1 MNCVLP
7 AIQGLTVLVPPS
19 QIPWLLSQ
27 PEHVLNTKE
36 VHRDSL
42 EADYTMLNPEIV
54 RHPVHEDVIR
64 RDLTRQLGSLTME
77 IMEELGNGFD
87 RYWGFD
93 TENWKEACV
102 YDNMMKIIARTS
114 NRIIVGLPLCE

>member
-1 MNCVLP
+1 
-7 AIQGLTVLVPPS
+7 
-19 QIPWLLSQ
+19 
-27 PEHVLNTKE
+27 
-36 VHRDSL
+36 
-42 EADYTMLNPEIV
+42 MLNPEIV